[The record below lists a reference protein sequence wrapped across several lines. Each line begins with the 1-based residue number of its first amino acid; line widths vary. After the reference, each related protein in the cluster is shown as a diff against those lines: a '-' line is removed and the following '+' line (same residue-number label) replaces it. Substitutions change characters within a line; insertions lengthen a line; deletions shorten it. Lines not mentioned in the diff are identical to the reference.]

1 MSLLCAPARWLRRSA
16 AVLVLALLSG
26 VAAYASPHPENL
38 RLRQVGVAEGL
49 PSNRANALLQDPS
62 GYLWIGTGDG
72 LARYDGTAMQ
82 VLRMEDGLPT
92 NFIWSLA
99 WRADGTL
106 WIGTRHNGLAVYDP
120 VGGDMRRIDRSTLP
134 GLGGNDIWALDT
146 HEPDAV
152 WIGTADAGLHRLH
165 DDGRIERWMPEP
177 GNPRSLPHAGVVC
190 LERDPQGRLWVATLG
205 GLARW
210 TGDGFERVDGVL
222 PTSIRFD
229 RDGVLWVGAAEG
241 AHVLDPDGAL
251 RPAPVAAPDPRL
263 RPIQLLVQDQR
274 GAHWVDVAAGLGHVD
289 HGESHEV
296 PLYSPLAQ
304 DRVRPQWTMGIE
316 DREGGIWLASHTHG
330 LWYHPAGW
338 SLFSARTL
346 RPGQPGGIHNSHVR
360 GIAASSDGS
369 IWLVGSGGALES
381 LDLRS
386 GRLRKH
392 LHDVADGRLLDCVHE
407 DRHGQVWIGSRRGL
421 ARYTPATG
429 ALQRWA
435 DADGLA
441 GESGAVVRF
450 AESAQGLWMLFDNGV
465 IQLRDRDGHT
475 LDIHQPGGGG
485 LESGENVYDLAIGP
499 DGAPWLATARA
510 LRHLRDGQWRQVDG
524 APVGGWTALRWDARA
539 GQVLAAG
546 AGTVAVFDWRDGR
559 LHPQARVGAA
569 EGLPQVAFSG
579 VVRDAG
585 GVLWLSSS
593 RGLWR
598 VDPVTAAVRAYGIA
612 DGLPSQDFPT
622 PLFADPHSGRVFAGS
637 PDGLVD
643 FDPLQVV
650 PATDEPRVLV
660 EEIGLRGQA
669 PIQRMSNAPFVIG
682 HGDRELQ
689 VRVRLMSFRNPGAHR
704 YAFHLDGEDAGWV
717 ETATGE
723 RAFSQLAP
731 GQYTLWVRARNEEGV
746 WSTPQALRF
755 EVTPPWW
762 RTLAAQLLFAAVA
775 LAAVWWIAWSYR
787 RRLRRRHAWQL
798 AEHKRE
804 VAEQASLAKT
814 HFLATLGH
822 EVRTPMTGVLGMS
835 ELLLGTPLDERQ
847 QRYAESIR
855 DAGEHLLR
863 LVNDALDLARIE
875 AGKLKLD
882 TRPFDLRALLDE
894 TLSLMAPVAHQRGL
908 EFRERIAVEL
918 PAWVSGDVV
927 RVRQIL
933 LNLLA
938 NAIKFTEHGHVE
950 LSAEPAGEG
959 QVRFVVGDSGPGLN
973 REQRERLFRRFEQA
987 EGARTSARYGGSGL
1001 GLAICQELAAE
1012 MGGRIDVDSAPGQ
1025 GTRFAVELPLPE
1037 VRPPSAEASVDPAPR
1052 PPGTLFLLLV
1062 EDDPTVAEVISGLL
1076 QAQGHRVMH
1085 VAHGLAALVSLA
1097 TAEVDAALLDLDLPG
1112 IDGLALARQMR
1123 AQGFG
1128 RPLIAITARADA
1140 DAEPLAMQAS
1150 FDGFLR
1156 KPLTGGILAD
1166 ALARWAPPP
1175 AAVDDAHGQ
1184 PPADGGD

>member
-16 AVLVLALLSG
+16 MLVVALLAM
-26 VAAYASPHPENL
+26 AAHASPHPENL
-38 RLRQVGVAEGL
+38 RLRQIGVAEGL
-49 PSNRANALLQDPS
+49 PSNRVNALLQDPS
-62 GYLWIGTGDG
+62 GYLWIGTSDG
-72 LARYDGTAMQ
+72 LARFDGTGMQ

-106 WIGTRHNGLAVYDP
+106 WIGTRHHGLVVHDP
-120 VGGDMRRIDRSTLP
+120 VRGDMRRIDRRTLP

-146 HEPDAV
+146 HELDAV
-152 WIGTADAGLHRLH
+152 WIGTADAGLHRLRN
-165 DDGRIERWMPEP
+165 DGSIERWMPEP
-177 GNPRSLPHAGVVC
+177 GNPRSLPHPGV
-190 LERDPQGRLWVATLG
+190 LRLDRDAQGRLWVATVG

-210 TGDGFERVDGVL
+210 TGDGFERVAG
-222 PTSIRFD
+222 PRPQGMRFD
-229 RDGVLWVGAAEG
+229 RDGVLWVGTSEG
-241 AHVLDPDGAL
+241 AHLLAPDGTL
-251 RPAPVAAPDPRL
+251 QPVPVAAADPRL
-263 RPIQLLVQDQR
+263 RPIQLLVQDAR

-304 DRVRPQWTMGIE
+304 DRVRPQWTMGLE
-316 DREGGIWLASHTHG
+316 DREGGIWLASYSHG
-330 LWYHPAGW
+330 LWYHPDGW

-360 GIAASSDGS
+360 GIAAAGS
-369 IWLVGSGGALES
+369 GRIWLVGSGGALES
-381 LDLRS
+381 LDAGS
-386 GRLRKH
+386 GALHTH
-392 LHDVADGRLLDCVHE
+392 LHDVTGGPLLDSVYE
-407 DRHGQVWIGSRRGL
+407 DQHGQVWIGWRRGL
-421 ARYTPATG
+421 ARYTPASG
-429 ALQRWA
+429 ELQRWTDA
-435 DADGLA
+435 DALS
-441 GESGAVVRF
+441 GESASVMRF
-450 AESAQGLWMLFDNGV
+450 AENEQGLWLLFDNGV
-465 IQLRDRDGHT
+465 IQLRDRDGRT
-475 LDIHQPGGGG
+475 LQRHQPGRGG
-485 LESGENVYDLAIGP
+485 LEAGENVYDLAIGP

-510 LRHLRDGQWRQVDG
+510 VRHLRGTHWRQVDG
-524 APVGGWTALRWDARA
+524 TVAGAWTALRSYPQA
-539 GQVLAAG
+539 GRVLAAG
-546 AGTVAVFDWRDGR
+546 PGHVAVFEWRDGR
-559 LHPQARVGAA
+559 LHPQAGLGTGQ
-569 EGLPQVAFSG
+569 GLPQVSFSG
-579 VVRDAG
+579 VVSDAS
-585 GVLWLSSS
+585 GVVWLSSS

-598 VDPVTAAVRAYGIA
+598 VDPAAGTVRAYGIA

-622 PLFADPHSGRVFAGS
+622 PLFPDPRSGRLFAGS

-650 PATDEPRVLV
+650 PLADEPRLLV
-660 EEIGLRGQA
+660 EEIGLRGRD
-669 PIQRMSNAPFVIG
+669 PIQRMSGAPFAIR
-682 HGDRELQ
+682 HDDRELQ

-704 YAFHLDGEDAGWV
+704 YAFRLDGEDADWV
-717 ETATGE
+717 ESATGE

-731 GQYTLWVRARNEEGV
+731 GRYTLSMRARNEEGV
-746 WSTPQALRF
+746 WSQPQALQF

-762 RTLAAQLLFAAVA
+762 RTLAAQLLFAALA
-775 LAAVWWIAWSYR
+775 LAAVWWLASSYR

-835 ELLLGTPLDERQ
+835 ELLLGTALDARQ

-882 TRPFDLRALLDE
+882 ARPFDLHALLDE
-894 TLSLMAPVAHQRGL
+894 TLALMAPVAHQRGL
-908 EFRERIAVEL
+908 EFRERIAVDL

-950 LSAEPAGEG
+950 LSAEPAAEG

-987 EGARTSARYGGSGL
+987 EGARTAARYGGSGL

-1025 GTRFAVELPLPE
+1025 GTRFAVELPLP
-1037 VRPPSAEASVDPAPR
+1037 VVDPPSTAASTDQAPR
-1052 PPGTLFLLLV
+1052 APGTLFLLLV

-1112 IDGLALARQMR
+1112 IDGLALAQQMR

-1140 DAEPLAMQAS
+1140 DAEPLAMQAG

-1166 ALARWAPPP
+1166 ALAKWVQPP
-1175 AAVDDAHGQ
+1175 APVDDAQGE
-1184 PPADGGD
+1184 PPAGDRD

>member
-1 MSLLCAPARWLRRSA
+1 MRPVPPAPGRPPRAVPAAHRGPARESIDLDWEGTPVRLVRSTARTRTVSA
-16 AVLVLALLSG
+16 A
-26 VAAYASPHPENL
+26 
-38 RLRQVGVAEGL
+38 
-49 PSNRANALLQDPS
+49 
-62 GYLWIGTGDG
+62 
-72 LARYDGTAMQ
+72 
-82 VLRMEDGLPT
+82 
-92 NFIWSLA
+92 
-99 WRADGTL
+99 
-106 WIGTRHNGLAVYDP
+106 
-120 VGGDMRRIDRSTLP
+120 
-134 GLGGNDIWALDT
+134 
-146 HEPDAV
+146 
-152 WIGTADAGLHRLH
+152 
-165 DDGRIERWMPEP
+165 
-177 GNPRSLPHAGVVC
+177 
-190 LERDPQGRLWVATLG
+190 
-205 GLARW
+205 
-210 TGDGFERVDGVL
+210 
-222 PTSIRFD
+222 
-229 RDGVLWVGAAEG
+229 
-241 AHVLDPDGAL
+241 
-251 RPAPVAAPDPRL
+251 
-263 RPIQLLVQDQR
+263 
-274 GAHWVDVAAGLGHVD
+274 
-289 HGESHEV
+289 
-296 PLYSPLAQ
+296 
-304 DRVRPQWTMGIE
+304 
-316 DREGGIWLASHTHG
+316 
-330 LWYHPAGW
+330 
-338 SLFSARTL
+338 
-346 RPGQPGGIHNSHVR
+346 
-360 GIAASSDGS
+360 
-369 IWLVGSGGALES
+369 
-381 LDLRS
+381 
-386 GRLRKH
+386 
-392 LHDVADGRLLDCVHE
+392 
-407 DRHGQVWIGSRRGL
+407 
-421 ARYTPATG
+421 
-429 ALQRWA
+429 
-435 DADGLA
+435 
-441 GESGAVVRF
+441 
-450 AESAQGLWMLFDNGV
+450 
-465 IQLRDRDGHT
+465 
-475 LDIHQPGGGG
+475 
-485 LESGENVYDLAIGP
+485 
-499 DGAPWLATARA
+499 
-510 LRHLRDGQWRQVDG
+510 
-524 APVGGWTALRWDARA
+524 
-539 GQVLAAG
+539 
-546 AGTVAVFDWRDGR
+546 WRDGR
-559 LHPQARVGAA
+559 LQPRARVGTA

-579 VVRDAG
+579 VVRDPG

-598 VDPVTAAVRAYGIA
+598 VDPGTAAVRAYGID

-669 PIQRMSNAPFVIG
+669 PIQRMSHAPFVIG
-682 HGDRELQ
+682 HDDRELQ

-704 YAFHLDGEDAGWV
+704 YAFRLDGEDAGWV
-717 ETATGE
+717 ESATGE

-731 GQYTLWVRARNEEGV
+731 GRYTLWVRARNEEGV

-762 RTLAAQLLFAAVA
+762 RTLAAQLLFAALA

-882 TRPFDLRALLDE
+882 MRPFDLRALLDE

-908 EFRERIAVEL
+908 EFRERIAGDL

-950 LSAEPAGEG
+950 LSAEPGDEG

-973 REQRERLFRRFEQA
+973 HEQRERLFRRFEQA

-1140 DAEPLAMQAS
+1140 DAEPLAMQAG

-1166 ALARWAPPP
+1166 ALAKWVRPP
-1175 AAVDDAHGQ
+1175 APVDDAHGR
-1184 PPADGGD
+1184 PPADGSH